1 MKHVVYYQLDVSDS
15 TAIRR
20 QQRASAA
27 QAGLRLGERLR
38 HLRVAAGMTQTDL
51 AGDRF
56 SKEYVSQIERGK
68 TRPTPETIEWL
79 AQRLG
84 VDAGFLADGVSADER
99 GRVDAG
105 LARAEAL
112 LEARRNEEA
121 LVEFESVRSAV
132 LAKGMPELEAC
143 ALSGE
148 ATVRMRAGE
157 VREAIALLE
166 RARVL
171 SEGTSFS
178 DVQRADVLFRLG
190 VARYKL
196 NSIQTS
202 IGLFDEALKVA
213 ERSEI
218 PSDQL
223 RSNILAWRSRCYRRR
238 RDLEAARE
246 DVERALELAEGLSD
260 KRTAADVYF
269 QASIIAD
276 REGHWVLARSYA
288 ERAKAVYEELSD
300 RGNLG
305 RLLNNLGGIEF
316 LLGKPEQA
324 VEHLK
329 HAFAVALEIG
339 RDEDAATAVS
349 SLAQVHL
356 RSGDATRAEEQAL
369 HALEI
374 IGERDDM
381 LDEIGN
387 ARLVLGRALLLQER
401 LDEAE
406 PVLAAAEDAFAQ
418 LSSASHRSAAWIAQG
433 DLAARRGDERRAA
446 VLYRQAAEALQDF
459 RF

>member
-1 MKHVVYYQLDVSDS
+1 MSLTTPYMSDS
-15 TAIRR
+15 TATRQ

-38 HLRVAAGMTQTDL
+38 QLRVAAGMTQTDL

-68 TRPTPETIEWL
+68 TRPTRETVEWI
-79 AQRLG
+79 AVRLG
-84 VDAGFLADGVSADER
+84 VDAGFLANGVSADER
-99 GRVDAG
+99 GRVDAA
-105 LARAEAL
+105 LARADAL
-112 LEARRNEEA
+112 LEARRNDEA
-121 LVEFESVRSAV
+121 LEEFENIRSAV
-132 LAKGMPELEAC
+132 LATGLPELEAR

-148 ATVRMRAGE
+148 ATVRMRGGE

-166 RARVL
+166 RARAL
-171 SEGTSFS
+171 SEGTAFS
-178 DVQRADVLFRLG
+178 DVERADVLFRLG

-196 NSIQTS
+196 NSVQTA
-202 IGLFDEALKVA
+202 IGLFDEALKLA

-246 DVERALELAEGLSD
+246 DVERALELAEGLND

-288 ERAKAVYEELSD
+288 ERAKAAYEELSD

-305 RLLNNLGGIEF
+305 RLLNNLGGINF
-316 LLGKPEQA
+316 LLGHPEDA
-324 VEHLK
+324 VTFLK
-329 HAFAVALEIG
+329 DAVRIALEVG
-339 RDEDAATAVS
+339 SDAEAAHAVNGI
-349 SLAQVHL
+349 AQVHL
-356 RSGDATRAEEQAL
+356 RTGDIARAEEQARY
-369 HALEI
+369 ALELL
-374 IGERDDM
+374 GDRVDEAA
-381 LDEIGN
+381 EIGN
-387 ARLVLGRALLLQER
+387 AQLVLGRSLLEQDR

-406 PVLAAAEDAFAQ
+406 EAFNAGERAFDQ
-418 LSSASHRSAAWIAQG
+418 LSSGSHRASAWVAQG
-433 DLAARRGDERRAA
+433 DLAARRGDDRNAA
-446 VLYRQAAEALQDF
+446 RLYRQAADALQDV

>member
-1 MKHVVYYQLDVSDS
+1 MKYVVYYPYVSDP
-15 TAIRR
+15 TAIRQ
-20 QQRASAA
+20 QQRVSAA

-38 HLRVAAGMTQTDL
+38 QLRVTSGMTQTDL

-68 TRPTPETIEWL
+68 TRPTRETIDWL

-84 VDAGFLADGVSADER
+84 VDPGFLANGVSADER
-99 GRVDAG
+99 GRVDAA
-105 LARAEAL
+105 LTRAGAL
-112 LEARRNEEA
+112 LEARRNDEA
-121 LVEFESVRSAV
+121 LEEFESIRAAV
-132 LAKGMPELEAC
+132 LATGMPELEAR

-148 ATVRMRAGE
+148 ATVRMRAGD

-166 RARVL
+166 RARAL

-178 DVQRADVLFRLG
+178 DVERADVLFRLG

-246 DVERALELAEGLSD
+246 DVERALELAEGLND

-288 ERAKAVYEELSD
+288 ERAKAAYEELSD

-305 RLLNNLGGIEF
+305 RLLNNLGGINF
-316 LLGKPEQA
+316 LLGHPEEA
-324 VEHLK
+324 VDFLK
-329 HAFAVALEIG
+329 DAVGIALEVG
-339 RDEDAATAVS
+339 NDAEAAHAVNGI
-349 SLAQVHL
+349 AQVHL
-356 RSGDATRAEEQAL
+356 RTGEVKRAEEQARY
-369 HALEI
+369 ALELL
-374 IGERDDM
+374 GERVDEIA
-381 LDEIGN
+381 EIGN
-387 ARLVLGRALLLQER
+387 AQVVLGRALLEQGR
-401 LDEAE
+401 LDEADE
-406 PVLAAAEDAFAQ
+406 ALQAGERAYDQ
-418 LSSASHRSAAWIAQG
+418 LSSGSHRASAWVAQG
-433 DLAARRGDERRAA
+433 DLAARRGDDRAA
-446 VLYRQAAEALQDF
+446 SRLYRQAADALQDV